1 LRNAAHGIAVP
12 LELAA
17 LPVVRIITALALAAI
32 VLGSLWLLPVQAST
46 GLFLLFIAAA
56 AYEWATLAGIRPQVG
71 RLSYALFVFVAAVAA
86 WQMSQSPHVLESVL
100 LVGCG
105 WWCLATAWVVSYQTW
120 NKPVVRNALTLSVLG
135 LVVLLPA
142 LCALAYL
149 LTLSPAHVLGLF
161 GIVWSADILAYAGGR
176 RFGRKRLASRVSP
189 GKTWEGLVTAIVGTL
204 AIAFTLIQITE
215 KIPIA
220 VFWVIVMPTLF
231 ASVIGDLF
239 ESLLKRLRGIKDSGA
254 SLPGHGGVLDRVD
267 SMLAAAPVF
276 ALTLHTMGYK

>member
-1 LRNAAHGIAVP
+1 M
-12 LELAA
+12 
-17 LPVVRIITALALAAI
+17 PVVRIITALALALI
-32 VLGSLWLLPVQAST
+32 VVGSLLLLSVQAST

-71 RLSYALFVFVAAVAA
+71 RLSYALFVFIAAVAA
-86 WQMSQSPHVLESVL
+86 WRMSQSSRVLESL
-100 LVGCG
+100 LLLACG
-105 WWCLATAWVVSYQTW
+105 WWCVAAVWVVSYQTW
-120 NKPVVRNALTLSVLG
+120 KKPAVRNVLTLSVLG

-189 GKTWEGLVTAIVGTL
+189 GKTWEGLVIAIVGTL
-204 AIAFTLIQITE
+204 AIALTLNLMTE

-220 VFWVIVMPTLF
+220 VFWVIVVPTLC

-239 ESLLKRLRGIKDSGA
+239 ESLLKRLRGSKDSGA